1 MQGIRSMSRRI
12 RPLLL
17 LAGVA
22 VASCTGMLAGLG
34 VGMPEEL
41 RQRGISAPAEILS
54 IWDTG
59 WTINDD
65 PVIGMSVQVRPADRP
80 PFEATIEK
88 TAISRI
94 AVPQFQPGQAV
105 MVRFDPLN
113 PAIVAV
119 DFAPPAPASSVSSV
133 SSSGNPYQ
141 DRFES
146 ATNLGA
152 SFLPPPESPQLF
164 LGTGDS
170 AADMQALYENDFAL
184 LGGVGVE
191 NAPDPGLALEQ
202 GRKIGA
208 ALVVVYGRFEASPGL
223 ELEVLPFR
231 RRPAALGTVAAAA
244 GSALP
249 APVSNLGPNGQ
260 AALYWGKTRPAVLGI
275 VSRPLDA
282 REQAEYRSNGGIR
295 VEGVAIGSPA
305 DRAGIV
311 SGDVVVAID
320 GVPFEDARGVPAL
333 IAAHAGRT
341 VRLDLIRGGS
351 PWSVTAELNPASP

>member
-1 MQGIRSMSRRI
+1 MQGMRSISRRI
-12 RPLLL
+12 RPLLA
-17 LAGVA
+17 LAGLTA
-22 VASCTGMLAGLG
+22 ASCTGMLAGLG

-41 RQRGISAPAEILS
+41 RQRGVSAPAEILT

-65 PVIGMSVQVRPADRP
+65 PVIGMSVRVRPADRP
-80 PFEATIEK
+80 PFEARIEK

-119 DFAPPAPASSVSSV
+119 DSAAPAPVPTRP
-133 SSSGNPYQ
+133 SSGNPYQ

-146 ATNLGA
+146 ATSLGA

-184 LGGVGVE
+184 LGGAGVE
-191 NAPDPGLALEQ
+191 NAPDPRLALEQ

-208 ALVVVYGRFEASPGL
+208 ALVVVYGRFEAAPGL

-231 RRPAALGTVAAAA
+231 RRPVAPGTVAAAA
-244 GSALP
+244 DSALP

-282 REQAEYRSNGGIR
+282 REQAELGTKGGIL

-351 PWSVTAELNPASP
+351 LRSVTVELNPTSP